1 MIPSTRTS
9 ITYIQSAFGKSV
21 CGSAG
26 AEPLWAAKTQM
37 AHCAAI
43 RRLCWT
49 RMQDDAIQKKD
60 DISHIKQHCL
70 ASCGEDHMVRI
81 YKVQ

>member
-1 MIPSTRTS
+1 M
-9 ITYIQSAFGKSV
+9 
-21 CGSAG
+21 CDLAG
-26 AEPLWAAKTQM
+26 AEPLWTAPTQM

-49 RMQDDAIQKKD
+49 CTQDDALQKKD
-60 DISHIKQHCL
+60 GDSSTEQHCL

-81 YKVQ
+81 YQVQ

>member
-1 MIPSTRTS
+1 MQALGPH
-9 ITYIQSAFGKSV
+9 AFSSCGEHV
-21 CGSAG
+21 CDLAG
-26 AEPLWAAKTQM
+26 AEPLWAASTQM

-49 RMQDDAIQKKD
+49 YTQDDALQKEED
-60 DISHIKQHCL
+60 SSIIEQHCL

-81 YKVQ
+81 YRMQ

>member
-1 MIPSTRTS
+1 M
-9 ITYIQSAFGKSV
+9 
-21 CGSAG
+21 
-26 AEPLWAAKTQM
+26 WAAKTQM

>member
-1 MIPSTRTS
+1 MWRPGRQLESD
-9 ITYIQSAFGKSV
+9 V
-21 CGSAG
+21 AG
-26 AEPLWAAKTQM
+26 AEPLWTAPTHM

-49 RMQDDAIQKKD
+49 RIHDDMQDKGVD
-60 DISHIKQHCL
+60 DGEGSVQHCL